1 LQQRLLHNGHVEPS
15 RRVYSSA
22 NQTFHVHG
30 KLFLSATVLSE
41 NQCGRDQKDLGS
53 QQQQHQ
59 VITVDFN
66 STVCRSTLKTDVSEI
81 VFEDCVPGGVF
92 VKDFSIWNI
101 SEIPC
106 TFQLCVKNVA
116 VEHPVRSNFF

>member
-1 LQQRLLHNGHVEPS
+1 MEPS
-15 RRVYSSA
+15 KRVYSSA

-41 NQCGRDQKDLGS
+41 NRHGRDQKDLGS

-116 VEHPVRSNFF
+116 MEHPVRSNFFFKFPL